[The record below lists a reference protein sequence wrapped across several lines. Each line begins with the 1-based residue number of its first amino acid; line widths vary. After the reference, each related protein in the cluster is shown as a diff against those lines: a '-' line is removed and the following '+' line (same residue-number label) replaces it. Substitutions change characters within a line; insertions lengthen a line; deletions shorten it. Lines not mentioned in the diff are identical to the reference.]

1 MKIIIFNLE
10 KTLRKKQQQLISTLE
25 SVLNQYHAHSC
36 DHRWLSFS
44 FIWKSYTK
52 EALESTTNL
61 EELYCAFV
69 LFHDVRIK

>member
-1 MKIIIFNLE
+1 MF
-10 KTLRKKQQQLISTLE
+10 E

-69 LFHDVRIK
+69 LFHNVRIK